1 MINDRKKKKSKR
13 IIGRI
18 TRDVVVYGSESQLV
32 RSLTIK
38 LLSPFKLYDKMEE
51 EYKKNELN
59 IFKKYTN
66 NNLYNSLWDE

>member
-13 IIGRI
+13 IVGRI

-38 LLSPFKLYDKMEE
+38 SLSPYKLYDKMEE
-51 EYKKNELN
+51 EYIKNELN

-66 NNLYNSLWDE
+66 SNLYNSLWDE